1 MKFISPMIFTL
12 LLVIFTLVFELNLVS
27 TAYFALLLSIFVHEL
42 GHLAFGLFNKV
53 RPESLIFGFI
63 KFSWENQFKIRLNTQ
78 WGFFG
83 GLFRYKPTTFNNKKI
98 LRLLTGGPIF
108 SLFFTLTFFVKI
120 DFFQYFSLFNFSI
133 FLITAVPF
141 NFNGF
146 MNDGYNIYKLVTKDY
161 IFEMYYIVS
170 NSLLNK
176 YNQSTFLNTTE
187 VCKIIKKNKE
197 LPLYVLNTFL
207 LYVIYEY
214 LIDKNNRKLKLI
226 YPILSKED
234 KILNNKSYLQNF
246 YLANLYMIEYILSVD
261 NKQTFKKINLK
272 ILDSIS
278 RSRIRYLNFKCS
290 KSDDDE
296 ISQSMTEFSNII
308 KNYSDQMSTMIIAE
322 KQWVQN

>member
-1 MKFISPMIFTL
+1 MGI
-12 LLVIFTLVFELNLVS
+12 
-27 TAYFALLLSIFVHEL
+27 
-42 GHLAFGLFNKV
+42 
-53 RPESLIFGFI
+53 
-63 KFSWENQFKIRLNTQ
+63 
-78 WGFFG
+78 FG

-120 DFFQYFSLFNFSI
+120 EFFQYFSLFNFSI

-176 YNQSTFLNTTE
+176 YNQSTFLNSNE

-272 ILDSIS
+272 NLDSIS
-278 RSRIRYLNFKCS
+278 RSRIKYLNFKCL
-290 KSDDDE
+290 KSADDE
-296 ISQSMTEFSNII
+296 VSQSMTKFNNII
-308 KNYSDQMSTMIIAE
+308 KNYSDQTSTMIIAE

>member
-1 MKFISPMIFTL
+1 
-12 LLVIFTLVFELNLVS
+12 
-27 TAYFALLLSIFVHEL
+27 
-42 GHLAFGLFNKV
+42 
-53 RPESLIFGFI
+53 
-63 KFSWENQFKIRLNTQ
+63 
-78 WGFFG
+78 
-83 GLFRYKPTTFNNKKI
+83 
-98 LRLLTGGPIF
+98 
-108 SLFFTLTFFVKI
+108 
-120 DFFQYFSLFNFSI
+120 
-133 FLITAVPF
+133 
-141 NFNGF
+141 

-176 YNQSTFLNTTE
+176 YNQSTFLNSNE

-234 KILNNKSYLQNF
+234 KILNKKSYLQNF

-278 RSRIRYLNFKCS
+278 RSRIKYLNFKCS
-290 KSDDDE
+290 KSADDE
-296 ISQSMTEFSNII
+296 VSQSMTKFNNII
-308 KNYSDQMSTMIIAE
+308 KNYSDQTSTMIIAE

>member
-27 TAYFALLLSIFVHEL
+27 TAYFSLLLSIFVHEL
-42 GHLAFGLFNKV
+42 GHLVFGLFNKV

-63 KFSWENQFKIRLNTQ
+63 KLSWEKQFKVRLNTQ

-120 DFFQYFSLFNFSI
+120 EFFQYFSLFNFSI

-176 YNQSTFLNTTE
+176 YNQSTFLNSNE

-246 YLANLYMIEYILSVD
+246 YLAN
-261 NKQTFKKINLK
+261 
-272 ILDSIS
+272 
-278 RSRIRYLNFKCS
+278 
-290 KSDDDE
+290 
-296 ISQSMTEFSNII
+296 
-308 KNYSDQMSTMIIAE
+308 
-322 KQWVQN
+322 

>member
-1 MKFISPMIFTL
+1 MGI
-12 LLVIFTLVFELNLVS
+12 
-27 TAYFALLLSIFVHEL
+27 
-42 GHLAFGLFNKV
+42 
-53 RPESLIFGFI
+53 
-63 KFSWENQFKIRLNTQ
+63 
-78 WGFFG
+78 FG

-176 YNQSTFLNTTE
+176 YNQSTFLNSNE